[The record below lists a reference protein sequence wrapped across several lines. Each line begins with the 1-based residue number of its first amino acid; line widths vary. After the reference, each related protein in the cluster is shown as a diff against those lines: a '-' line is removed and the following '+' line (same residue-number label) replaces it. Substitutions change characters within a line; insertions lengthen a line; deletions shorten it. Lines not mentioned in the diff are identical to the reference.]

1 MPIYIV
7 GTFDTKELELQYIRD
22 LIERAGAST
31 LLVDVGTLGVS
42 KEVDVNS
49 QIVAKHHPN
58 EQVEVFNDDRG
69 EAVTQMS
76 IALKHFIDS
85 RTDIEGMISAGGS
98 GGTALV
104 TPAMRTLPVGTPKVM
119 ISTVASG
126 NVQPYVGANDICM
139 IYSVTDIQGLNRI
152 SRKVLANAAH
162 AIAGMVKSSVP
173 EVENKSAIGLSM
185 FGVTTSCIQSVV
197 KELESDFD
205 CLVFHATGTGGQSME
220 KLVESGLL
228 KGLIDA
234 TTTEVC
240 DLLMGGVFSAGK
252 DRLGSIIRNKLP
264 YVGSC
269 GALDMVN
276 FGAKESVPEKYK
288 DRQFHVHNA
297 NVTLMRTTVEENKHI
312 GEWLANKLN
321 QMKGEVRFLLPLK
334 GVSSLDSEG
343 QVFHNPKADA
353 ALFDTLEKNVIQTQR
368 RKLIKLNHNINDP
381 EFSMEL
387 VKQFKNII

>member
-1 MPIYIV
+1 MPIYVV
-7 GTFDTKELELQYIRD
+7 GTFDTKGLELRYIRD

-31 LLVDVGTLGVS
+31 LLVDVGTLGDS
-42 KEVDVNS
+42 EEVDVNS

-58 EQVEVFNDDRG
+58 EEVEVFNDDRG

-76 IALKHFIDS
+76 IALKHFIGS
-85 RTDIEGMISAGGS
+85 RTDIEGIISAGGS

-126 NVQPYVGANDICM
+126 NVEPYVGPNDICM
-139 IYSVTDIQGLNRI
+139 IYSITDIQGLNRI

-173 EVENKSAIGLSM
+173 EVEIKPAIGLSM
-185 FGVTTSCIQSVV
+185 FGVTTPCIQAVV

-220 KLVESGLL
+220 KLVESGLV

-240 DLLMGGVFSAGK
+240 DLLMGGIFSAGE
-252 DRLGSIIRNKLP
+252 DRLGSIIRTELP

-276 FGAKESVPEKYK
+276 FGARETVPDKYK
-288 DRQFHVHNA
+288 ERQFHVHNA
-297 NVTLMRTTVEENKHI
+297 NVTLMRTTVEENKNI
-312 GEWLANKLN
+312 GEWLADKLN
-321 QMKGEVRFLLPLK
+321 QMQGEVRFLLPLK
-334 GVSSLDSEG
+334 GVSSLDSEEHA
-343 QVFHNPKADA
+343 FHNPEADA
-353 ALFDTLEKNVIQTQR
+353 ALFDALEKNVIQTDR

-381 EFSMEL
+381 EFSTEL
-387 VKQFKNII
+387 VKQFKAII

>member
-1 MPIYIV
+1 MPIYVV
-7 GTFDTKELELQYIRD
+7 GTFDTKGVELRYIRD
-22 LIERAGAST
+22 LIERAGVST

-42 KEVDVNS
+42 EKVDVNS
-49 QIVAKHHPN
+49 QIVAKYHPN
-58 EQVEVFNDDRG
+58 EEVKVFNDDRG

-85 RTDIEGMISAGGS
+85 RTDIEGIISAGGS

-104 TPAMRTLPVGTPKVM
+104 TPAMRTLPAGTPKIM

-126 NVQPYVGANDICM
+126 NVEPYVGPNDICM
-139 IYSVTDIQGLNRI
+139 IYSITDIQGLNSI
-152 SRKVLANAAH
+152 SRKVLANGAH

-173 EVENKSAIGLSM
+173 EVEIKPAVGLSM
-185 FGVTTSCIQSVV
+185 FGVTTPCIQTVI

-220 KLVESGLL
+220 KLVESGFV

-234 TTTEVC
+234 TTTEIC
-240 DLLMGGVFSAGK
+240 DLLIGGVFSAGE
-252 DRLGSIIRNKLP
+252 DRLGSIIRTELP

-276 FGAKESVPEKYK
+276 FGARETVPDKYK
-288 DRQFHVHNA
+288 ERQFYVHNA
-297 NVTLMRTTVEENKHI
+297 NVTLMRTTVEENKNI
-312 GEWLANKLN
+312 GEWLAGKLN

-334 GVSSLDSEG
+334 GVSSLDSEDHP
-343 QVFHNPKADA
+343 FHNPEADE
-353 ALFDTLEKNVIQTQR
+353 ALFDALQKKVIQTDK

-387 VKQFKNII
+387 VKQFKAII

>member
-7 GTFDTKELELQYIRD
+7 GTFDTKELELRYIRD

-31 LLVDVGTLGVS
+31 LLVDVGTLGFL

-58 EQVEVFNDDRG
+58 KEVEVFNDDRG
-69 EAVTQMS
+69 KAVTQMS
-76 IALKHFIDS
+76 IALKHFIAS
-85 RTDIEGMISAGGS
+85 RTDIEGIISAGGS
-98 GGTALV
+98 GGTELV
-104 TPAMRTLPVGTPKVM
+104 TAAMRTLPIGIPKVM

-126 NVQPYVGANDICM
+126 NIEPYVGPNDIFM
-139 IYSVTDIQGLNRI
+139 IYSITDIQGLNRI

-162 AIAGMVKSSVP
+162 AITGMVKNTVP
-173 EVENKSAIGLSM
+173 EAASKPAIGLSM
-185 FGVTTSCIQSVV
+185 FGVTTPCIKAVV

-220 KLVESGLL
+220 KLVESGLV

-234 TTTEVC
+234 TTTEIC
-240 DLLMGGVFSAGK
+240 DLLMDGIFSAGK
-252 DRLGSIIRNKLP
+252 DRLGSIIRTELP

-276 FGAKESVPEKYK
+276 FGAIKTVPEKYK
-288 DRQFHVHNA
+288 ERQLLAHNE
-297 NVTLMRTTVEENKHI
+297 NVTLMRTTIKENKLI

-334 GVSSLDSEG
+334 GVSSLDLDKHA
-343 QVFHNPKADA
+343 FHNPEADA
-353 ALFDTLEKNVIQTQR
+353 ALFDALEKNVIQTNK
-368 RKLIKLNHNINDP
+368 RKLIKLNNNINDQ
-381 EFSMEL
+381 EFSTEL
-387 VKQFKNII
+387 VKQFKEII